1 MSVKHQRPVFLNLF
15 QIRLPLPGIAS
26 IMHRI
31 SGVAMVLAIPFLA
44 LLLHYSL
51 AGADTFAYLLHLLQT
66 SMAVKA
72 LLFFAFW
79 ALLYHLFAGIRF
91 LLIDIEVGVEK
102 SSARLSSIAVMAL
115 APLSALLLTGA
126 VL

>member
-31 SGVAMVLAIPFLA
+31 SGVVMVLAIPFLA

-66 SMAVKA
+66 SMAAKA

-91 LLIDIEVGVEK
+91 LLIDVEIGVDK
-102 SSARLSSIAVMAL
+102 TAARLSSVVAIAL
-115 APLSALLLTGA
+115 APVAALLLTGA
-126 VL
+126 IL